1 MAIKISIL
9 DANLSKKCDGDGTT
23 TIRTTTTITSTRTII
38 TTTISQLLLNRFLP
52 NFKVSFFGSTTI
64 IKTTTTTTKTTT
76 TTTVAATAS
85 FADC

>member
-38 TTTISQLLLNRFLP
+38 TTRLITMRSKPDYVEFVLL
-52 NFKVSFFGSTTI
+52 
-64 IKTTTTTTKTTT
+64 
-76 TTTVAATAS
+76 
-85 FADC
+85 